1 MSLNSYHNLWKGEHF
16 QRKSS
21 FNQNFELH
29 QTNINC
35 LYRQKESSKPASFV
49 LKFCVNILFQSS
61 FCVGD
66 VYMCVMMCMF
76 MSLYNLA
83 SWKIFRT
90 LSFQKGYKIRRN
102 KNDFMNILHCYDIS
116 INNTALTSKYY
127 TNNCFQTEYKFNNF
141 VNIFRIRIDGI
152 SNSHMSNF
160 PFVCQYR

>member
-1 MSLNSYHNLWKGEHF
+1 M
-16 QRKSS
+16 
-21 FNQNFELH
+21 
-29 QTNINC
+29 
-35 LYRQKESSKPASFV
+35 YRQKESSKPASFV

-90 LSFQKGYKIRRN
+90 LNFQKGYKIRRN
-102 KNDFMNILHCYDIS
+102 KKRLHEYSTLLWYFDLKTLTLDATFLIND
-116 INNTALTSKYY
+116 TALTSKYY
-127 TNNCFQTEYKFNNF
+127 PNNCFQTENKFNNF